1 MNWKSSRTAMV
12 AARVAW
18 IKGQDLYDSCCGSRV
33 RALPLNVGVGQFS
46 LLTPCD
52 RCISRARAHEGIS
65 SHRCLRDGRYCHPE
79 RLQIEYTQPRF
90 QGLPSLVARSSAL
103 SESAVD

>member
-33 RALPLNVGVGQFS
+33 LAQLLNGNLGQF
-46 LLTPCD
+46 TPPSPH
-52 RCISRARAHEGIS
+52 RYSSQARTRGIP
-65 SHRCLRDGRYCHPE
+65 SHRCLCDVRYCHPS
-79 RLQIEYTQPRF
+79 RLQIACTQPRF
-90 QGLPSLVARSSAL
+90 QGLPSLVARSSVL
-103 SESAVD
+103 SESAVE